1 MGQVR
6 EGLPNTPEF
15 RAAYEAERQEA
26 LDEVVAKIRGRPE
39 RMRRLLEQP
48 RAWQCPRCGEP
59 APVLERHC
67 TEEEDPYCCWLVFSC
82 PACGEVVDED
92 PGDG

>member
-1 MGQVR
+1 MR
-6 EGLPNTPEF
+6 PS
-15 RAAYEAERQEA
+15 
-26 LDEVVAKIRGRPE
+26 AKRPWTRSWPKSGAGPSVCADCLSNPGRGN
-39 RMRRLLEQP
+39 
-48 RAWQCPRCGEP
+48 APRCGEP